1 MRRCSYKLLKSLNK
15 KIDHSVRFRQSRRGH
30 VCSWVYTSMKFQR
43 LGLHTAWS
51 SISIKMQLSFLCSI
65 KPWALKTCLSYLPH
79 TLLSSFDSHFQ
90 GNKLHGVTVT
100 WAFGTKRMSLEP
112 KDKLSRLM
120 VLIFCNF
127 PIMIS
132 MAKFNLNVLSID
144 VWTYFPVDK

>member
-1 MRRCSYKLLKSLNK
+1 MRWCSYKLLERLNK
-15 KIDHSVRFRQSRRGH
+15 KVDHSVKFLQCRRDH

-43 LGLHTAWS
+43 LGLHIAWS

-65 KPWALKTCLSYLPH
+65 EPWALKTCPSYLPH

-112 KDKLSRLM
+112 KDKLSQCM
-120 VLIFCNF
+120 ALIFCSF
-127 PIMIS
+127 PRMIIMV
-132 MAKFNLNVLSID
+132 KFNLNVLSINE
-144 VWTYFPVDK
+144 WT